1 MARDGTQYLLPD
13 GLGVKGASELLAAH
27 FDVESERPR
36 ATDRRFYDTFDGRLH
51 SAELVLTHEGGRL
64 VLSDA
69 AGYQR
74 ASADRPVPPRTLF
87 ASELP
92 HGPLRELLEPIVKVR
107 ALTPIA
113 RVRSR
118 LRLLRVLDDQAK
130 TVVRLAVEEPS
141 LAGAGQHPRLGPR
154 ARVIPVRGYDKALTQ
169 VRLRLERELGLTE
182 AGTSLQDE
190 AVAAG
195 GGVPG
200 GISSKLDVRG
210 LRPSERADRGTA
222 TALAGPLAAITA
234 NLPGTLADVD
244 SEFLHDL
251 RVAVRRMRS
260 LQRQLGPVFPPEPL
274 AHFRGEFKWL
284 QQVTGTVRDLD
295 VHLIEIAAY
304 REALSVDD
312 LDPLSAVLAARRR
325 TEFRRM
331 ARALRSKRTSEL
343 LVGWEG
349 LVEDLPTAP
358 EENRPDAAAQI
369 ADVAGARIRSVYRR
383 MVKMGRRID
392 GESPPE
398 ALHDLRKKGKE
409 LRYLLEFFAGIYPSE
424 VVKPTV
430 RRLKVLQDALGRYQ
444 DREVQAGMLRS
455 VRHEVGALDGGAAAL
470 MAMGLLVDGLE
481 HEQAVARDEFAG
493 RFAPFATKK
502 QRWLVDETFG

>member
-1 MARDGTQYLLPD
+1 
-13 GLGVKGASELLAAH
+13 
-27 FDVESERPR
+27 
-36 ATDRRFYDTFDGRLH
+36 
-51 SAELVLTHEGGRL
+51 
-64 VLSDA
+64 
-69 AGYQR
+69 
-74 ASADRPVPPRTLF
+74 
-87 ASELP
+87 
-92 HGPLRELLEPIVKVR
+92 
-107 ALTPIA
+107 
-113 RVRSR
+113 
-118 LRLLRVLDDQAK
+118 
-130 TVVRLAVEEPS
+130 
-141 LAGAGQHPRLGPR
+141 
-154 ARVIPVRGYDKALTQ
+154 
-169 VRLRLERELGLTE
+169 
-182 AGTSLQDE
+182 
-190 AVAAG
+190 
-195 GGVPG
+195 
-200 GISSKLDVRG
+200 
-210 LRPSERADRGTA
+210 
-222 TALAGPLAAITA
+222 
-234 NLPGTLADVD
+234 
-244 SEFLHDL
+244 
-251 RVAVRRMRS
+251 
-260 LQRQLGPVFPPEPL
+260 
-274 AHFRGEFKWL
+274 
-284 QQVTGTVRDLD
+284 
-295 VHLIEIAAY
+295 
-304 REALSVDD
+304 
-312 LDPLSAVLAARRR
+312 
-325 TEFRRM
+325 M

-358 EENRPDAAAQI
+358 EENRPDAGAQI

-455 VRHEVGALDGGAAAL
+455 VRHEVGALDGRAAAL